1 MTDPPIKSYLLR
13 NTDNPY
19 RSCIE
24 AVLLE
29 HGCPFIGIA
38 RPKGFPLRAPQNC
51 YMNAAVVAVDQGRGT
66 YVEGLALGRSG
77 GLVLHA
83 WLTLDGTN
91 AVDITWREPAAECQ
105 YFGIPFLVEVLRKFT
120 RRTRTYGPLLEPNE
134 LRQVLIDAGLPHTTA
149 V

>member
-1 MTDPPIKSYLLR
+1 MTDHPIKSHLLR
-13 NTDNPY
+13 TTDNPY

-38 RPKGFPLRAPQNC
+38 RPKGFRLRAQKNC
-51 YMNAAVVAVDQGRGT
+51 YMNAAIVAVDQGRGT
-66 YVEGLALGRSG
+66 YVEGLAIGRG
-77 GLVLHA
+77 GLMPHA

-91 AVDITWREPAAECQ
+91 AVDITWREPAGECQ
-105 YFGIPFLVEVLRKFT
+105 YFGIPFSAEVLRKFT
-120 RRTRTYGPLLEPNE
+120 TRTRTYGPLLEPNE
-134 LRQVLIDAGLPHTTA
+134 LQQVLIDAGLSQTTA